1 MYDPIVTLLT
11 MRPHNSLSSRENA
24 TPSSG
29 TSPLAFYKKV
39 PPPPRPKNGG
49 IALTQLYKYE
59 QLQHAE

>member
-1 MYDPIVTLLT
+1 
-11 MRPHNSLSSRENA
+11 MRPHNRQSSRENA

-39 PPPPRPKNGG
+39 PPPPRPKNRG

>member
-29 TSPLAFYKKV
+29 TFPLAFYKKV
-39 PPPPRPKNGG
+39 PPPPRPKNRG

>member
-1 MYDPIVTLLT
+1 
-11 MRPHNSLSSRENA
+11 MRPHNRQSSRENA

-39 PPPPRPKNGG
+39 PPPRPKNRG